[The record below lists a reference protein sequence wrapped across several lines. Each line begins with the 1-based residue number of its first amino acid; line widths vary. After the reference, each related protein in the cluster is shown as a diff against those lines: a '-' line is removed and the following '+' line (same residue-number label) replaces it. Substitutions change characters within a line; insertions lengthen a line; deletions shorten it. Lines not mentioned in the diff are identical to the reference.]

1 MPRQSAYRNQRDSVH
16 RSPFAETD
24 CFAGNGQ
31 PFLYDFMTSLS
42 PLFYGECVMV
52 VDNQLDDHFSQ
63 SLLNVFMNASGDCS
77 IKSIAFEGN
86 PFSEEVLEHMKCIY
100 GGDQ

>member
-1 MPRQSAYRNQRDSVH
+1 
-16 RSPFAETD
+16 
-24 CFAGNGQ
+24 
-31 PFLYDFMTSLS
+31 
-42 PLFYGECVMV
+42 MV

-63 SLLNVFMNASGDCS
+63 SLLNVFMNANGDCS